1 MAWLYNLVFILA
13 AAFYIPYLFLK
24 GKWRRALVTRL
35 GPVPDDVARFC
46 AGGPVVWVHAVSVGE
61 VQAVSRFIRLLPTHM
76 TGVRIV
82 LTTVTSTGYQLA
94 VSRLGTDCKVLYA
107 PLDLSWVV
115 SHYIRRI
122 RPRMYITAETEIWPN
137 LFMRLAREGVPVVV
151 FNGRIS
157 RKSFLRYRAVG
168 VLTRNILKKVTLFC
182 VQTRTDA
189 DRVIKLGASAG
200 RVQVLG
206 NVKFDEASDQ
216 EGCSRALA
224 GYGEKDDIW
233 VAGSTHPGEEKI
245 ALASFTA
252 LRKNFPRLKLIL
264 APRHVERTAEVCSL
278 VRAYGFRP
286 LLWSRQ
292 TESRVKDA
300 QEVLVVDTIG
310 HLRKLY
316 ALATVVF
323 VGKSLVGRGG
333 QNIIE
338 PAAYGKP
345 VIVGPAMDNFQRV
358 VEIFQ
363 GSQALVQVHG
373 PKELEQALRILLS
386 DPDRRTALG
395 RRAREVV
402 LSQQGATEKSL
413 ALISSLQ

>member
-1 MAWLYNLVFILA
+1 M
-13 AAFYIPYLFLK
+13 
-24 GKWRRALVTRL
+24 
-35 GPVPDDVARFC
+35 
-46 AGGPVVWVHAVSVGE
+46 
-61 VQAVSRFIRLLPTHM
+61 
-76 TGVRIV
+76 
-82 LTTVTSTGYQLA
+82 
-94 VSRLGTDCKVLYA
+94 
-107 PLDLSWVV
+107 
-115 SHYIRRI
+115 
-122 RPRMYITAETEIWPN
+122 
-137 LFMRLAREGVPVVV
+137 
-151 FNGRIS
+151 
-157 RKSFLRYRAVG
+157 
-168 VLTRNILKKVTLFC
+168 
-182 VQTRTDA
+182 
-189 DRVIKLGASAG
+189 
-200 RVQVLG
+200 
-206 NVKFDEASDQ
+206 
-216 EGCSRALA
+216 
-224 GYGEKDDIW
+224 
-233 VAGSTHPGEEKI
+233 AGSTHPGEEKI